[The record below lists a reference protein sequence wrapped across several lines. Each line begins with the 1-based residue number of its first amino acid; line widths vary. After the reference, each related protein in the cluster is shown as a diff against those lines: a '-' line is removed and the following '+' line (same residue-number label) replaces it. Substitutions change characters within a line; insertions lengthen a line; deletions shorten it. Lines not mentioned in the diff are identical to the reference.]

1 MDTTTREKELL
12 EELRKVQAEK
22 VKEEEIKV
30 KEENFKKF
38 MNRSADFM
46 IGKAHADFTF
56 INERYLSEIEKSIFP
71 ATVTIT
77 WNSWTSFQGKI
88 PVTKSTRT
96 YFRNIWDTNY
106 TRYEDMFQKELN
118 ELTKKYVN
126 LVTNDIACVLEM
138 MWLQSNE
145 YYVTEEHFTKD
156 KLTIVKEEIQK
167 EQAEILNRYSDE
179 QILSLIRS
187 QTWWTYESWEPVP
200 EHLDVN
206 LSHSTV
212 ILFRYVLKNRESLVN
227 EFKATSSY
235 ERIKKYL

>member
-88 PVTKSTRT
+88 QVTKWTRT
-96 YFRNIWDTNY
+96 
-106 TRYEDMFQKELN
+106 
-118 ELTKKYVN
+118 
-126 LVTNDIACVLEM
+126 
-138 MWLQSNE
+138 
-145 YYVTEEHFTKD
+145 
-156 KLTIVKEEIQK
+156 
-167 EQAEILNRYSDE
+167 
-179 QILSLIRS
+179 
-187 QTWWTYESWEPVP
+187 
-200 EHLDVN
+200 
-206 LSHSTV
+206 
-212 ILFRYVLKNRESLVN
+212 
-227 EFKATSSY
+227 
-235 ERIKKYL
+235 